1 MSGGDQILEKIGQ
14 LSYFDNRALYY
25 LCNETPP
32 KTLALAFLK
41 MDEKISGSM
50 LGVLDLKRRKFVH
63 ELMALQKDASDDE
76 KQAAANGLLL
86 IADGLISRNL
96 IEKRGQFFYGSSR
109 D

>member
-1 MSGGDQILEKIGQ
+1 MSGGEQTLERIGQ

-50 LGVLDLKRRKFVH
+50 LGVLDMKRRKFVH
-63 ELMALQKDASDDE
+63 ELMALQKDVSDEEKDAAS
-76 KQAAANGLLL
+76 NGLLL

-96 IEKRGQFFYGSSR
+96 IVKKGQFYYGSER

>member
-1 MSGGDQILEKIGQ
+1 MSGGDQILEKLEQ

-32 KTLALAFLK
+32 KTLALAFFKL
-41 MDEKISGSM
+41 DEKVSGSM
-50 LGVLDLKRRKFVH
+50 LGVLDVQRRKFVH
-63 ELMALQKDASDDE
+63 ELMAVQKDMDDSD
-76 KQAAANGLLL
+76 KLAAANGLLL

-96 IEKRGQFFYGSSR
+96 IVKKGQFFYGSSR

>member
-1 MSGGDQILEKIGQ
+1 MSGGEQTLEKVEQ

-41 MDEKISGSM
+41 LNEKISGSM
-50 LGVLDLKRRKFVH
+50 LGVLDVNRRKFVH
-63 ELMALQKDASDDE
+63 ELMAFQKEASEEE
-76 KQAAANGLLL
+76 KVAAATGLLL

-96 IEKRGQFFYGSSR
+96 IQKKGQFYYGSSK